1 MEMDGSKSLAV
12 CKQKIR
18 TRLLKKKLTLE
29 KKLPSRILP
38 GLIETMGGGLKKL
51 SQMGVTF
58 TKCETKA
65 KLTIG
70 SNVF

>member
-51 SQMGVTF
+51 SQMGV
-58 TKCETKA
+58 
-65 KLTIG
+65 
-70 SNVF
+70 